1 MMKYK
6 LAIFD
11 FDGTLANTMPWFI
24 NVSDQLADKHH
35 VRRIDRN
42 EIESLRGNDIQKM
55 MKLFNVPMWKMPLIA
70 RDIWNLMAADI
81 EQIPLFDGIGMQLE
95 ALAENGMI
103 LSLVSSNAFENIRQV
118 LGPEVFPR
126 ISFCEC
132 GVSAFGKASKLR
144 KVLQCSGVPA
154 SETIY
159 IGDEIRDIQA
169 AHEVHIAF
177 GAVAWGYTKFE
188 ALLAQGPTEAF
199 GTIEDLVRKLI

>member
-1 MMKYK
+1 MKYK

-11 FDGTLANTMPWFI
+11 FDGTLANTLPWFI
-24 NVSDQLADKHH
+24 NISDQLADKHH

-42 EIESLRGNDIQKM
+42 EIESLRNNDIQKM

-70 RDIWNLMAADI
+70 RDIWNWMAADI
-81 EQIPLFDGIGMQLE
+81 EQIPMFDGVGAQLA

-103 LSLVSSNAFENIRQV
+103 LSLVSSNALENIRQV
-118 LGPEVFPR
+118 LGPEVSQQ
-126 ISFCEC
+126 ISFFEC
-132 GVSAFGKASKLR
+132 GVSAFGKASKLK
-144 KVLQCSGVPA
+144 KVLQCSGVSA

-177 GAVAWGYTKFE
+177 GAVAWGYTRFE
-188 ALLAQGPTEAF
+188 ALLAHGPTEF
-199 GTIEDLVRKLI
+199 FDSIEELTRKLI